1 MHSMT
6 DDLETFRE
14 CRECL
19 CFAVRRV
26 ARAVTQHY
34 ERHLRPTGLRVTQF
48 SVLARLAQTGPMP
61 INRLASQMGL
71 ERTTLSRNL
80 RPLVAKRWITL
91 SEEADRRVH
100 NVEITAKGRA
110 VARAALPA
118 WRQAQASAKKKL
130 GALHLDALLAA
141 AG

>member
-6 DDLETFRE
+6 DEIEAFRE
-14 CRECL
+14 CRACL
-19 CFAVRRV
+19 CFAVRRA

-34 ERHLRPTGLRVTQF
+34 ERHLRPTGLRATQF
-48 SVLARLAQTGPMP
+48 SVLVRLAQTGPMP

-80 RPLVAKRWITL
+80 RPLLTKRWVTV

-100 NVEITAKGRA
+100 SVEITAKGRA
-110 VARAALPA
+110 IARDALPA
-118 WRQAQASAKKKL
+118 WRKAQAAAKKKL
-130 GALHLDALLAA
+130 GPLHLEELVAA